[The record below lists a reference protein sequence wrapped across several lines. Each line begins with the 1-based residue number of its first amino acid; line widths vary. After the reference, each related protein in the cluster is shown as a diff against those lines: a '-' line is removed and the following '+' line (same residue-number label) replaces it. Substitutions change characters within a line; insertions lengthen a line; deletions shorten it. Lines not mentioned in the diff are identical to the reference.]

1 MKTHIASLLEKFNSV
16 SKYQT
21 EDNDKQIQAIAL
33 LVAIDILK
41 TILHDKDLGAGR
53 IDLVKRIAATYEI
66 DMPF

>member
-16 SKYQT
+16 SKYQS
-21 EDNDKQIQAIAL
+21 EDNNKQMQAIAL
-33 LVAIDILK
+33 LVALDILK
-41 TILHDKDLGAGR
+41 TILHDKDLGAAR